1 MINHHPADDLLLA
14 LAAGHLDGGQ
24 SLLVSVHLEA
34 CAPCRS
40 RLHLLQAL
48 GGELLVASE
57 PHPLARDALDTAFAR
72 IDAPPIPA
80 PERLAPTAPFP
91 ALPGGTT
98 WPASLRRVAVTPWR
112 RAGPGVRW
120 SRVALPYAS
129 PGTLF
134 LLRIAPGNS
143 LPRHTHRGV
152 EHTQVLCGAFDD
164 GRATFAAGDFDT
176 ADEDVHHQPVV
187 HASGECVCLAYVGG
201 NLRFDG
207 WLASLLGRAIGM

>member
-34 CAPCRS
+34 CASCRS

-48 GGELLVASE
+48 GGELLAAGE
-57 PHPLARDALDTAFAR
+57 PQPLSGHALDAALARIEAPSSAARERPTQPEAFPVLPEGTA
-72 IDAPPIPA
+72 
-80 PERLAPTAPFP
+80 
-91 ALPGGTT
+91 
-98 WPASLRRVAVTPWR
+98 WPASLRRVAVAPWR

-120 SRVALPYAS
+120 SRVTLPYAS
-129 PGTLF
+129 PGTLY

-152 EHTQVLCGAFDD
+152 EHTQVLCGTFDD
-164 GRATFAAGDFDT
+164 GRATFGAGDFDT

-207 WLASLLGRAIGM
+207 WLASILGRAIGM